1 MWSDLLKFPENAVLM
16 VYGILSGPDHKG
28 ENRLGTGTETES
40 GTGSS
45 TGFGFGSILKRIAN
59 RIGIRWK
66 GAIAR

>member
-40 GTGSS
+40 GTGSID
-45 TGFGFGSILKRIAN
+45 GKAPLHADCAFINNHHLEMAGSCFA
-59 RIGIRWK
+59 
-66 GAIAR
+66 